1 MQTLVDNDLRSARQ
15 WLLARDAP
23 VA

>member
-1 MQTLVDNDLRSARQ
+1 MQTLIDNNLRSARQ

>member
-1 MQTLVDNDLRSARQ
+1 MQTLIDNNFRSARQ